1 MSMKRRYGG
10 GDVGETEGADIEEW
24 MRGRF
29 GNDGGL
35 RGTSSPKR
43 GKEERSDVGNKGTSA
58 AGEGVSRAR
67 GRGGGVVTSKT
78 RSAASEQAERK
89 DEERRTRTRL
99 GEPTE
104 SDE

>member
-1 MSMKRRYGG
+1 MEGG
-10 GDVGETEGADIEEW
+10 R
-24 MRGRF
+24 RGRF

-35 RGTSSPKR
+35 RGKSSPMR
-43 GKEERSDVGNKGTSA
+43 GKKERNDVGNKGTSA
-58 AGEGVSRAR
+58 AGEGGSRAR